1 MWMYCR
7 CPLIARRC
15 WSTSTKYYSMKVQK
29 AVKKVRTVSYG
40 LSYTPS
46 KCPNTSL
53 LSSESH
59 EQRFRGFLNLGAIIL
74 VVMNIRA
81 IINNFYKY
89 GNQLARVST
98 KINLRDK

>member
-1 MWMYCR
+1 
-7 CPLIARRC
+7 
-15 WSTSTKYYSMKVQK
+15 MKVQK